1 MISTLTE
8 TNQVT
13 VPAEIVKEMQ
23 LELGSRFEWT
33 LGERPGTIVVEV
45 LPSVRQLLDRVREL
59 GTTLDPRIMDELIK
73 ERIREDVEEYG

>member
-8 TNQVT
+8 TNQLT
-13 VPAEIVKEMQ
+13 VPTEIVKEMS

-33 LGERPGTIVVEV
+33 LGERPGTVVIEV

-59 GTTLDPRIMDELIK
+59 GKTLDPRIMDELIK

>member
-8 TNQVT
+8 TNQLT

-23 LELGSRFEWT
+23 LELGSRFEWK
-33 LGERPGTIVVEV
+33 LGEMPGTIVIEV
-45 LPSVRQLLDRVREL
+45 LPSVRQLLDRVQEL
-59 GTTLDPRIMDELIK
+59 GKTLDPRIKDELIK